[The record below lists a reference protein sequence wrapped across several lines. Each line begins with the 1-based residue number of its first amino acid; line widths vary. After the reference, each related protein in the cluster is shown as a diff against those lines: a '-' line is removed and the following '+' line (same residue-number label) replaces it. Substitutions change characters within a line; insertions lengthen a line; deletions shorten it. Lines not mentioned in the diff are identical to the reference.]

1 MGKPVKR
8 IKKAKGSTQAPM
20 WDKQARTM
28 RILQSRRDTI
38 YKMKTKRNDGICPC
52 YVCGK
57 HVELK
62 NATLEHIVDRS
73 AGGTNAM
80 GNLDIS
86 HAKCNHERERMKKVV
101 DNS

>member
-1 MGKPVKR
+1 MGNYSKTPKNKVLW
-8 IKKAKGSTQAPM
+8 G
-20 WDKQARTM
+20 KQARTM
-28 RILQSRRDTI
+28 SILQSRRDTI

-52 YVCGK
+52 YVCGM

-80 GNLDIS
+80 DNLDIS
-86 HAKCNHERERMKKVV
+86 HAKCNHEREKMKKVV